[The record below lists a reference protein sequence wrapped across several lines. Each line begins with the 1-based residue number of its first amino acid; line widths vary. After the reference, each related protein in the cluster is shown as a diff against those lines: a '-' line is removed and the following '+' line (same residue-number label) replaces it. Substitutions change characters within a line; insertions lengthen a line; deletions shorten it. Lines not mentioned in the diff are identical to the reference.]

1 MQLFLFH
8 SIQELANQLISMYL
22 ASGDFAVAEEL
33 FGQVK
38 EPTVPNYVGLMN
50 YYNQAKQW
58 ERTVQLYEQMKGQRR
73 IQPDVPTYLH
83 VFAAVKETSS
93 SEKAKEIR
101 EDILKQNLWQNHPEI
116 QKFLKAADA

>member
-1 MQLFLFH
+1 MGLVDKL
-8 SIQELANQLISMYL
+8 QELANQLIAMYL
-22 ASGDFAVAEEL
+22 ASGDHAIAEEL

-50 YYNQAKQW
+50 HYNQSKQW
-58 ERTVQLYEQMKGQRR
+58 QRTVQLYEQMKGQRR
-73 IQPDVPTYLH
+73 IQPDVPAYLH
-83 VFAAVKETSS
+83 VIAAVTETNSA
-93 SEKAKEIR
+93 EKAKEIR